1 MTDGANM
8 QFSKPEGEEGRR
20 TLEHMNEHHSRLWD
34 FCLSHMPKA
43 TDGSVLDIGCGG
55 GGFIRRMS
63 EKYPYAMFYGIDISE
78 ESVRMTSEVDADLI
92 SQGALKVSIGDVSSI
107 PFADGSL
114 DMVTAMETYFFWP
127 DLEKGI
133 SEAHRVLSEGG
144 VFVIGSEMQA
154 NPGDE
159 GFIEETL
166 RECGARLRYDSD
178 ITKMMETGDF
188 SPVYRDKKLLDQ
200 RYYVSDHML
209 VLKHLDYQALDYV
222 IIHFGVNDYMASAPL
237 EGAHADDDA
246 SYAGSLRSSIKR
258 IHRLCPNAR
267 IVISSIPYIWG
278 YDKENDAYISGLEF
292 DYGGGT
298 IDRYFDVSKEVAEE
312 FPYVY
317 FLDNLTGCVET
328 VAMEESP
335 YHVDRIHYTVLG
347 REQYTERLTKLLWE
361 LEQK

>member
-1 MTDGANM
+1 MENEKK
-8 QFSKPEGEEGRR
+8 SKLNIRILVFAAVFALTAVLICLLALRR
-20 TLEHMNEHHSRLWD
+20 
-34 FCLSHMPKA
+34 PKA
-43 TDGSVLDIGCGG
+43 FFPAILQEKKQILFLGDSNIAFDFGGETIPQMTEKKFDSVCYNAAVGGTCAYRKKEPYDLDS
-55 GGFIRRMS
+55 F
-63 EKYPYAMFYGIDISE
+63 F
-78 ESVRMTSEVDADLI
+78 TLLDL
-92 SQGALKVSIGDVSSI
+92 
-107 PFADGSL
+107 
-114 DMVTAMETYFFWP
+114 
-127 DLEKGI
+127 
-133 SEAHRVLSEGG
+133 
-144 VFVIGSEMQA
+144 
-154 NPGDE
+154 
-159 GFIEETL
+159 
-166 RECGARLRYDSD
+166 SD

-209 VLKHLDYQALDYV
+209 VLKHLDYQVLDYV

-278 YDKENDAYISGLEF
+278 YDKENDTYISGLEF